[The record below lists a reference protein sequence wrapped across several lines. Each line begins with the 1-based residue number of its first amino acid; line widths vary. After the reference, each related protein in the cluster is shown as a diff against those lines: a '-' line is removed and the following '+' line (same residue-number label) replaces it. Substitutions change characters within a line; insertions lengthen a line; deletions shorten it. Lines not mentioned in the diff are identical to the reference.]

1 MKYRVFSKK
10 TLTNLLFY
18 NSVSNLQYWANNE
31 QLIRRTL
38 ELFNELAT
46 GYGAS
51 KNLRKIE
58 TTQLILQN
66 HMAAQFAFCQNEK
79 QSENRIL
86 YFQVLCKL
94 LFAEDNVEERT
105 FYEFMK
111 PFDIRIS
118 NLGPLDSVQAFRQEN
133 TRVSLVFKK
142 KYLFRFLLIYFIS
155 VLCVI
160 FL

>member
-1 MKYRVFSKK
+1 MRKI
-10 TLTNLLFY
+10 
-18 NSVSNLQYWANNE
+18 VSNLQYWANNE

-58 TTQLILQN
+58 TTRLILQN

-94 LFAEDNVEERT
+94 LFADDNVDERT

-111 PFDIRIS
+111 PFDIRFS
-118 NLGPLDSVQAFRQEN
+118 NLGALDSVEAFRHET
-133 TRVSLVFKK
+133 TRVSVLVGVRITTMAN
-142 KYLFRFLLIYFIS
+142 LFY
-155 VLCVI
+155 V
-160 FL
+160 

>member
-1 MKYRVFSKK
+1 MSLCVKCKS
-10 TLTNLLFY
+10 LSLFLPLAY
-18 NSVSNLQYWANNE
+18 DKNTDFKSSAFSVSNLQYWANNE

-58 TTQLILQN
+58 TTRLILQN
-66 HMAAQFAFCQNEK
+66 HMASQFAFCQNEK

-94 LFAEDNVEERT
+94 LFADDNVDERT

-118 NLGPLDSVQAFRQEN
+118 NLGALDSVEAFRQET
-133 TRVSLVFKK
+133 TRVSSSACNV
-142 KYLFRFLLIYFIS
+142 
-155 VLCVI
+155 
-160 FL
+160 

>member
-1 MKYRVFSKK
+1 
-10 TLTNLLFY
+10 
-18 NSVSNLQYWANNE
+18 
-31 QLIRRTL
+31 LIRRTL

-58 TTQLILQN
+58 TTRLILQN

-94 LFAEDNVEERT
+94 LFADDNVDERT

-118 NLGPLDSVQAFRQEN
+118 NLGALDSVEAFRQEN
-133 TRVSLVFKK
+133 TRVSCVQLSM
-142 KYLFRFLLIYFIS
+142 LHIYSFCFCVHS
-155 VLCVI
+155 VRYVI
-160 FL
+160 FS